1 MMARCPKCFGLF
13 GPLAN
18 DLLRH
23 LKDAHGLA
31 TEWYDA
37 STGTLKLAGWLPG
50 TLEFVAEE
58 AVA

>member
-23 LKDAHGLA
+23 LLDAHGLA

-37 STGTLKLAGWLPG
+37 STSTLKLRGWLPG
-50 TLEFVAEE
+50 TLEFVE
-58 AVA
+58 V